1 MTKKYN
7 KISSIKKISEIINL
21 LGRILG
27 LVIKEQ
33 EGTRLYNKVEQ
44 IRILSKS
51 ARYGNQKSFNKLK
64 KKYF

>member
-7 KISSIKKISEIINL
+7 KKSSIKKISEIINL

-44 IRILSKS
+44 IRILFGATFFFSMLS
-51 ARYGNQKSFNKLK
+51 ALK
-64 KKYF
+64 PYQFR